1 MDNTNIENTD
11 PRKVGTS
18 GLEGLKSFLG
28 DSKEDSYENL
38 EYLRDFIKTP
48 SNSKERIALLD
59 KGAYE
64 ASGMVETI
72 PALDLYGYGESGD
85 EIDREISEVNDLKNL
100 EDYRATHQTAYEKL
114 GNGLMKMASL
124 AKNTYLETVGLG
136 INSILSEGKEEGFDS
151 VWNQDHARFSYQ
163 AMKEMEKEY
172 PNFYS
177 EEEQEV
183 YATGKW
189 YTQLDTANFWGDHF
203 LKNLGF
209 TIGAGL
215 GATASPQG
223 FMIKLMSG
231 IPVAG
236 KYIARTLG
244 TMFASAGEANVE
256 AFHAYQEFKEAEI
269 TKNSDKANAYYSSIA
284 NKYTKRLEELQSKE
298 DAINKILS
306 NNNVSRNDKNI
317 LLQSLD
323 AILKEKM
330 QIEEA
335 WAKDYQNYT
344 ATLDSLNA
352 DIEKRAIDVGNVTW
366 AANFALLS
374 VTEYFSFGKL
384 FSAGRSV
391 KRGIDIASNR
401 AKSTLGASIAKGVL
415 WEAVQ
420 EGLLEE
426 MGQKLISESA
436 KSAYS
441 ANDPDSYYDAYI
453 YNKHNVDVN
462 DWQYGLI
469 EGFNNSY
476 GSSAAW
482 EEGFIGAITGGTPM
496 PATNLPF
503 LGSGTDSDDTI
514 GKGKIIG
521 LRGGVTGAI
530 AEYMRNKDK
539 ITQQVNTING
549 FLKRFVDDKGK
560 TKDALAAH
568 LHFLEVMDGLS
579 YTDDEFS
586 YRNARDSSDFALIQ
600 AMSEAGLQKHLDKML
615 NIDFDSMS
623 DEELNSLAKSMNWYT
638 PGTNN
643 KEPITAT
650 EAGKKEIIK
659 QLKQNQEAIRTSLNN
674 YRESVEAFSNDPKYR
689 NLSADQI
696 TQLAWL
702 DWKIKAFAKRK
713 YDIQE
718 EEKTKIAP
726 LISDIDTA
734 ISSLEDTNESKDNVK
749 TLKKLKEVLQGLLD
763 NKEIHSL
770 FKDNKEITDFFSNPL
785 VSTLLSAKEDSIVAA
800 NKVLDRLRDSVLLEK
815 LGATYAITLADYI
828 MNPGKLAAKNK
839 EKVQEKQEEKT
850 KEEAKKLEDQI
861 DNMPPSE
868 IMEDDLE
875 QLSLEQLHNSIAS
888 SPLVQKI
895 KNKINKAKE
904 AKKDLDTLFNIIDS
918 LQLEED
924 EALEDRDAYNGMLEH
939 AKNAIDR
946 IFKKA
951 LDENRINEF
960 LDINSF
966 LWENFHEE
974 YKEHG
979 NEVLETSRYIISLIL
994 EEFRSSKEFQDSVPN
1009 KVDNS
1014 IPQLNTSG
1022 RDNNPEVNPSPDP
1035 KNPGNTSDGKVL
1047 PFEGKEEEETL
1058 EEEIKSSKNYLP
1070 VFRRSPDEIYKYWKS
1085 SITEFWLSLVNDVL
1099 LPTKKVMED
1108 TTPNG
1113 YDGIRKK
1120 KVIALWDKL
1129 KEENAFKNIN
1139 TLKEGDEIVFRI
1151 DYNFIKKH
1159 SSIFNNKEDYPIFIY
1174 SNNKLIGVLPDKTSR
1189 STNPQQLGLS
1199 EVISDIYKK
1208 ASKVKEEDENIEFFE
1223 YEHKSKIADTLQGR
1237 IMKSK
1242 ESKKLNEIFESVENV
1257 HIGVCIGGNISVL
1270 GNKDNIIV
1278 RPLARSKEGKPYV
1291 LIPIQDSIFTHAAFP
1306 FSMASVFTEENTIG
1320 LNKILST
1327 VISNF
1332 SGKSSDDIYKILNSL
1347 IFEKI
1352 RVNTSGN
1359 TLTITKEDGKDRIN
1373 IYNGNSSD
1381 TTAIIEAFK
1390 SNNLHFNIYAS
1401 LQSKNT
1407 PALFGQFGI
1416 KIKDYIDSM
1425 KQSVEVKISNL
1436 SDSPTDTPVINNWYT
1451 IIPINTS
1458 GEFLEYE
1465 RPQHIKTNNP
1475 TPNSNP
1481 VQQASDK
1488 KIATNA
1494 LGTSTNS
1501 NNVYVPPVAST
1512 PPVGVASPSTSES
1525 LRESIRSLM
1534 KDAKIKSKG
1543 IDAFIEENTDNISN
1557 LEKLYNVLSSTES
1570 SSKLRI
1576 ALNTNDSKDAVNH
1589 FLNPENND
1597 SVDPSIDQ
1605 SNADDDFDDEDLFRV
1620 QDSNK
1625 YSIID
1630 IQKEMKWFKEVF
1642 PNLPEDRIIKHVENL
1657 IRIKGNNYA
1666 YGMYKRGVITLSELA
1681 ASGTLYHEAFHFVFD
1696 LFVSREEKEKILEE
1710 GRKVYLKRGVRLADK
1725 YKDIAVEEQLAEA
1738 FRRYVQFEETP
1749 IIGSLVHIFR
1759 QLKHFIQSFL
1769 GNEAYIDNL
1778 FYRINNAK
1786 IDTSE
1791 VQPSSSVVRLKEES
1805 YTQEM
1810 LDIKAKAIADG
1821 TFMKA
1826 PNGKP
1831 SNLNERQWLHVRTK
1845 AFKKWFGDWE
1855 KIAPRG
1861 DKNYDSVGGSPVA
1874 LSYLLEGGPTTIK
1887 STGYLLHGISAAF
1900 ELVTNEIEEIRNK
1913 YLNQID
1919 DNPSNFKNDTT
1930 GALQEIKAIID
1941 STYGQQGLNILED
1954 ILNNATGFYV
1964 KEGDKVQSR
1973 LDELNST
1980 IKKAQYRNVS
1990 KVVDENGEPKEV
2002 YHGTNDIFYT
2012 FDISNLGSNSGDPGD
2027 RGAGFYFGDKDT
2039 ASSYGSILVPVFLNI
2054 RNPYNGSERYSF
2066 RLNRGETITVSS
2078 LIEDIKEGFDG
2089 TKDIKK
2095 YEEKI
2100 EDYKQQLKDIENDS
2114 TKKIIQTRIDNLT
2127 TTLEYSKKGFTSRVV
2142 EIFNQ
2147 IQNDELSPTAKKL
2160 IDNYNIDKSSSL
2172 FDVKQAMINEDIK
2185 NIDRNI
2191 GNFNTAD
2198 GYISDYEQVVF
2209 SPNQIKSAT
2218 DNIGTYSKD
2227 SDDIRYRTIPYNR
2240 RSSKQA
2246 TVRLNK
2252 ISGGKFN
2259 VNPDTMKGVILTD
2272 TQGHSIFNAMGRT
2285 FILCNVNGNVIPYY
2299 QSSRGTSGKTKGNWY
2314 PFFGYTGN
2322 WLIKG
2327 GIDKNGKMSYS
2338 TGIDRISELLNKD
2351 FVIPTDFNNGGI
2363 SPSTGINVKD
2373 LGLTMYTVF
2382 DRFGKDMSNIGTK
2395 DPNALE
2401 FFDRDLGEL
2410 TNANALFVKEVT
2422 GIQTQGIKQS
2432 HNSYSFIQPFI
2443 DSTNEGITE
2452 SKEEQLSAEDKSSQE
2467 SLDIMDFGSS
2477 KLSYDNLSFD
2487 DIAYLSSMNV
2497 DREYYESLN
2506 DMQKELMLK
2515 CR

>member
-28 DSKEDSYENL
+28 DNKDDSYENL

-64 ASGMVETI
+64 ASGTVETI

-100 EDYRATHQTAYEKL
+100 EEYRATHQTAYEKL

-136 INSILSEGKEEGFDS
+136 INSILSEGKEEGFNS
-151 VWNQDHARFSYQ
+151 VWNHDHAKFSYQ

-223 FMIKLMSG
+223 FMTKLMSG

-269 TKNSDKANAYYSSIA
+269 TKNTDKANAYYSSIA

-323 AILKEKM
+323 AILKEKT

-335 WAKDYQNYT
+335 WTEDYQNYT

-391 KRGIDIASNR
+391 KRGVDMASGR
-401 AKSTLGASIAKGVL
+401 AKSTLGASIAKGML

-420 EGLLEE
+420 EGPIEE

-521 LRGGVTGAI
+521 LRGGITGAI

-539 ITQQVNTING
+539 VTQQVNTING

-600 AMSEAGLQKHLDKML
+600 TMSEAGLQKHLDKML

-726 LISDIDTA
+726 LISDIDDA
-734 ISSLEDTNESKDNVK
+734 ISSLENINESKDNVK

-763 NKEIHSL
+763 NKEVHSL

-839 EKVQEKQEEKT
+839 EKVQEKQEEKIN
-850 KEEAKKLEDQI
+850 EEAKKLEDKI

-924 EALEDRDAYNGMLEH
+924 EALEDRDTYNGMLEH

-960 LDINSF
+960 LDINSN
-966 LWENFHEE
+966 LWEEFHNEFRE
-974 YKEHG
+974 NG

-1009 KVDNS
+1009 KVDKS

-1035 KNPGNTSDGKVL
+1035 KDPGNTSDGKIL

-1070 VFRRSPDEIYKYWKS
+1070 VFRRSPNEIYKYWKS

-1099 LPTKKVMED
+1099 LPTKKVMKD

-1113 YDGIRKK
+1113 YDDIRKK

-1174 SNNKLIGVLPDKTSR
+1174 SNNKLIGVLPDETSR

-1199 EVISDIYKK
+1199 EVISDIYIK
-1208 ASKVKEEDENIEFFE
+1208 ASKAKDENENIEFFE

-1237 IMKSK
+1237 IIKSK
-1242 ESKKLNEIFESVENV
+1242 ESKKLNKIFESVENV
-1257 HIGVCIGGNISVL
+1257 HIGVYTGGNISVV
-1270 GNKDNIIV
+1270 GNKDNIKV

-1306 FSMASVFTEENTIG
+1306 FSMASVFTEDNATG

-1332 SGKSSDDIYKILNSL
+1332 SGKNDDDIYKILNSL

-1352 RVNTSGN
+1352 HVNTSGN
-1359 TLTITKEDGKDRIN
+1359 TLTISKEDGKNRIN

-1390 SNNLHFNIYAS
+1390 GNNLHFNIYAS

-1416 KIKDYIDSM
+1416 KVKDYIDSM

-1436 SDSPTDTPVINNWYT
+1436 SDSPTDTPVVNNWYT
-1451 IIPINTS
+1451 IIPINTK

-1465 RPQHIKTNNP
+1465 RPQHIKPNNP
-1475 TPNSNP
+1475 VPNSNP

-1605 SNADDDFDDEDLFRV
+1605 SNADDDFDDEDLYRV
-1620 QDSNK
+1620 QNSNK
-1625 YSIID
+1625 YSRID

-1710 GRKVYLKRGVRLADK
+1710 GRKVYLKRGVRIVDK

-1749 IIGSLVHIFR
+1749 IIGSLVHVFR

-1786 IDTSE
+1786 LEASE
-1791 VQPSSSVVRLKEES
+1791 VTPEQFFKMPIVDLHKG
-1805 YTQEM
+1805 
-1810 LDIKAKAIADG
+1810 IN
-1821 TFMKA
+1821 
-1826 PNGKP
+1826 PN
-1831 SNLNERQWLHVRTK
+1831 T
-1845 AFKKWFGDWE
+1845 
-1855 KIAPRG
+1855 I
-1861 DKNYDSVGGSPVA
+1861 
-1874 LSYLLEGGPTTIK
+1874 EG
-1887 STGYLLHGISAAF
+1887 
-1900 ELVTNEIEEIRNK
+1900 
-1913 YLNQID
+1913 
-1919 DNPSNFKNDTT
+1919 
-1930 GALQEIKAIID
+1930 
-1941 STYGQQGLNILED
+1941 
-1954 ILNNATGFYV
+1954 
-1964 KEGDKVQSR
+1964 
-1973 LDELNST
+1973 
-1980 IKKAQYRNVS
+1980 
-1990 KVVDENGEPKEV
+1990 
-2002 YHGTNDIFYT
+2002 
-2012 FDISNLGSNSGDPGD
+2012 
-2027 RGAGFYFGDKDT
+2027 
-2039 ASSYGSILVPVFLNI
+2039 
-2054 RNPYNGSERYSF
+2054 
-2066 RLNRGETITVSS
+2066 
-2078 LIEDIKEGFDG
+2078 
-2089 TKDIKK
+2089 
-2095 YEEKI
+2095 
-2100 EDYKQQLKDIENDS
+2100 S
-2114 TKKIIQTRIDNLT
+2114 TK
-2127 TTLEYSKKGFTSRVV
+2127 
-2142 EIFNQ
+2142 
-2147 IQNDELSPTAKKL
+2147 
-2160 IDNYNIDKSSSL
+2160 
-2172 FDVKQAMINEDIK
+2172 NE
-2185 NIDRNI
+2185 
-2191 GNFNTAD
+2191 
-2198 GYISDYEQVVF
+2198 
-2209 SPNQIKSAT
+2209 
-2218 DNIGTYSKD
+2218 
-2227 SDDIRYRTIPYNR
+2227 
-2240 RSSKQA
+2240 
-2246 TVRLNK
+2246 
-2252 ISGGKFN
+2252 
-2259 VNPDTMKGVILTD
+2259 
-2272 TQGHSIFNAMGRT
+2272 
-2285 FILCNVNGNVIPYY
+2285 
-2299 QSSRGTSGKTKGNWY
+2299 
-2314 PFFGYTGN
+2314 
-2322 WLIKG
+2322 
-2327 GIDKNGKMSYS
+2327 
-2338 TGIDRISELLNKD
+2338 
-2351 FVIPTDFNNGGI
+2351 
-2363 SPSTGINVKD
+2363 
-2373 LGLTMYTVF
+2373 
-2382 DRFGKDMSNIGTK
+2382 
-2395 DPNALE
+2395 
-2401 FFDRDLGEL
+2401 
-2410 TNANALFVKEVT
+2410 
-2422 GIQTQGIKQS
+2422 
-2432 HNSYSFIQPFI
+2432 
-2443 DSTNEGITE
+2443 
-2452 SKEEQLSAEDKSSQE
+2452 EEQLSAEDKSSQE